1 MVKKSIPNDIKQMS
15 FEDAI
20 SELDGIV
27 STLEQGSNKLDDA
40 VKAYERGTFLKQH
53 CESKLKEAKGRIE
66 KISVDISGK
75 TISEPSDIV

>member
-53 CESKLKEAKGRIE
+53 CESKLQEARERIE
-66 KISVDISGK
+66 KISVNISGDP
-75 TISEPSDIV
+75 ISEPSEIV

>member
-66 KISVDISGK
+66 KISVDISGE

>member
-15 FEDAI
+15 FEDAL
-20 SELDGIV
+20 SELDSIV

-40 VKAYERGTFLKQH
+40 VRAYERGTILKQH
-53 CESKLKEAKGRIE
+53 CESKLKEAKERIE
-66 KISVDISGK
+66 KISVNISGE